1 MWTSRCL
8 RSERA
13 NDAATYT
20 SARTS
25 DSFVV
30 SVSVLLLLLLLL
42 LTSSVETATDKE
54 APSGAQSPGAG
65 AGAGAGAELDEG
77 KGGALA
83 EPSNAKDS
91 SALYCR
97 LASLEAQACVKCR
110 GNDRKKSKKKDGGS
124 DDACADTGYRRAHSC
139 DKDGKVLTY
148 EPCDPKKKIE
158 FYRHASV
165 DERRAFLA
173 PGSLLR
179 FMLLTMTVFLST
191 LPVLIWRRKLRA

>member
-30 SVSVLLLLLLLL
+30 FVSVLLLLL
-42 LTSSVETATDKE
+42 LTSSVVTATDKA

-65 AGAGAGAELDEG
+65 AGAGAELDEG
-77 KGGALA
+77 KGGDLA

-97 LASLEAQACVKCR
+97 LASLEAQACVKCS
-110 GNDRKKSKKKDGGS
+110 GDDRKNRKKKHVGS

-158 FYRHASV
+158 FYRHASA